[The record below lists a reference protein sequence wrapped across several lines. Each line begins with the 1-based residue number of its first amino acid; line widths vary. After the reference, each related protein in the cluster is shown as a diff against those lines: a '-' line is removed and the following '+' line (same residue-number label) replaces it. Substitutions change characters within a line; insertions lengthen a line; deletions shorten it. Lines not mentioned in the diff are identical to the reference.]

1 MGNPPPFC
9 RGGFS
14 LPLPVPPCKRPWGRA
29 GGVPGGGLCTRILD
43 SGGSALPRCAPPPLT
58 GPPSPSLVAFTA
70 SFEPEK
76 CFGWGEEG
84 GCPPRA
90 PHTPTPQQQR
100 PRGGPRV
107 PPPHASPIP
116 LPPALPAHLHTAGG
130 GQRGGLSP
138 PYIAFNLYF
147 HPPHTP
153 QQHPH
158 TGTPIC
164 GGGDRILASPPPP
177 FISCP

>member
-29 GGVPGGGLCTRILD
+29 GGVPGGGFAQGFWTQ
-43 SGGSALPRCAPPPLT
+43 GAAPCPDVP
-58 GPPSPSLVAFTA
+58 PPSPPLSLPSQPALNLRSA
-70 SFEPEK
+70 LA
-76 CFGWGEEG
+76 G
-84 GCPPRA
+84 GRRVGAPPV
-90 PHTPTPQQQR
+90 PPTPPPHSSR
-100 PRGGPRV
+100 GLGGGPRV

-130 GQRGGLSP
+130 GQRGGSAPLISP
-138 PYIAFNLYF
+138 LIYIFT
-147 HPPHTP
+147 PHT
-153 QQHPH
+153 HPSCTH
-158 TGTPIC
+158 TQRPLYV
-164 GGGDRILASPPPP
+164 GGDRILASPPPP